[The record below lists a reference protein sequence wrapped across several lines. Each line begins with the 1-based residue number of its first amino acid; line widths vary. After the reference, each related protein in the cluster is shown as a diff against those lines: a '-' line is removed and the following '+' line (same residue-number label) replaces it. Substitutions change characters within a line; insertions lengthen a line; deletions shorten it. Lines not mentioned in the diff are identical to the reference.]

1 MARGKARP
9 RADQWARDW
18 YGPRHGDPVE
28 SLFDVL
34 NRMLEVPIG
43 PMPRKSGMPPF
54 PSVITEAG
62 VGWVNRAEFMDHAER
77 LLRDG
82 WGIALVVALRIH
94 CALSPSEPM
103 PPWMAVAISNMLF
116 LWITGRSKTLD
127 DVLGVG
133 RSRGQL
139 SRRKRISDIGPGI
152 RADIDAATLSNVA
165 IGDELF
171 EVIASRY
178 SVPVDLVRKVYRD
191 RVAVRRL
198 KRKKN

>member
-1 MARGKARP
+1 M
-9 RADQWARDW
+9 
-18 YGPRHGDPVE
+18 
-28 SLFDVL
+28 
-34 NRMLEVPIG
+34 
-43 PMPRKSGMPPF
+43 
-54 PSVITEAG
+54 
-62 VGWVNRAEFMDHAER
+62 GWVNRAEFMDHAER